1 MRDQFRKTPTFLSQ
15 FLKIFI
21 NSSLF
26 HSEEY
31 FKINIKPKYFI
42 KMVLRY
48 SSCDKMIHRH

>member
-1 MRDQFRKTPTFLSQ
+1 MRDHFRKRPTFLSQ
-15 FLKIFI
+15 FLKILI
-21 NSSLF
+21 NGSLF

-31 FKINIKPKYFI
+31 FKINITLKYFI

>member
-1 MRDQFRKTPTFLSQ
+1 MRDQFRKRPTFLSQ